1 MTKHHT
7 KKSLK
12 KKQESIMTDRRQI
25 QREGKNKQTGKKAL
39 PFLTSR
45 QNKKKYVRFDI
56 IFKKLKKKEKNKRKL
71 KQQNDEHHCETSNTQ
86 KQGTLQAKL

>member
-12 KKQESIMTDRRQI
+12 KKQESIMTDRQKAI
-25 QREGKNKQTGKKAL
+25 QRERKNKQTGKEVL
-39 PFLTSR
+39 PFLTSG

-56 IFKKLKKKEKNKRKL
+56 IFKN
-71 KQQNDEHHCETSNTQ
+71 
-86 KQGTLQAKL
+86 